1 MLVRITMNRSW
12 FLLEVS
18 LVRVWKASWSEADE
32 VGAVFDNKEGERI
45 AKLVGNKKIAILQNH
60 GVLSLGKLA
69 IDEAAW
75 WYVFRIMG
83 PYRLA
88 EED

>member
-1 MLVRITMNRSW
+1 
-12 FLLEVS
+12 
-18 LVRVWKASWSEADE
+18 VWKASWSEADG

-75 WYVFRIMG
+75 WYVFSIFTLSC
-83 PYRLA
+83 LA
-88 EED
+88 EQD